1 MTRDIFNKLIDELD
15 ASSKNVLKNKN
26 ALYGK
31 KDDPLHN
38 FKEGASIANCTP
50 AQCCWGYLTKHL
62 VALRDKV
69 EYSDWSDRDDLLE
82 KCQDSINYIYFI
94 WLLANEAYADQIELD
109 RIDQAF
115 TGPDDNGIVGMATN
129 PTKILE
135 KFMRNQF
142 NELSNI
148 NPYRKEDNNNA

>member
-15 ASSKNVLKNKN
+15 ASSKKVLKNKN

-38 FKEGASIANCTP
+38 FKAGASIANCTP

-115 TGPDDNGIVGMATN
+115 TDMMAM
-129 PTKILE
+129 K
-135 KFMRNQF
+135 NQF

-148 NPYRKEDNNNA
+148 NSQSREKYIPYNERS

>member
-31 KDDPLHN
+31 KDDSLHN

-94 WLLANEAYADQIELD
+94 WLLANEAYSDQTE
-109 RIDQAF
+109 
-115 TGPDDNGIVGMATN
+115 PDDNGIVDAATN
-129 PTKILE
+129 PTKMLE
-135 KFMRNQF
+135 EFMRNQF

-148 NPYRKEDNNNA
+148 NS

>member
-1 MTRDIFNKLIDELD
+1 MTRDVFNKLIDELD

-94 WLLANEAYADQIELD
+94 WLLANEANEAYADQVELD

-115 TGPDDNGIVGMATN
+115 TEPDDNGVVSIATN

-135 KFMRNQF
+135 KFMRNQLNF
-142 NELSNI
+142 NELTNI
-148 NPYRKEDNNNA
+148 NS

>member
-26 ALYGK
+26 VLYGK

-38 FKEGASIANCTP
+38 FKAGASIANCTP

-115 TGPDDNGIVGMATN
+115 TDMMAM
-129 PTKILE
+129 K
-135 KFMRNQF
+135 NQF

-148 NPYRKEDNNNA
+148 NSQSREKYIPYNEGS

>member
-1 MTRDIFNKLIDELD
+1 MIRLNILI
-15 ASSKNVLKNKN
+15 
-26 ALYGK
+26 G
-31 KDDPLHN
+31 
-38 FKEGASIANCTP
+38 
-50 AQCCWGYLTKHL
+50 LTETL
-62 VALRDKV
+62 FR
-69 EYSDWSDRDDLLE
+69 SDLLE
-82 KCQDSINYIYFI
+82 KCQDSIIYICFI
-94 WLLANEAYADQIELD
+94 WLLGNEAYADQIELD

-115 TGPDDNGIVGMATN
+115 TEPDDNGVVSMATN

>member
-26 ALYGK
+26 ALSGK

-38 FKEGASIANCTP
+38 FKDGASIANCTP

-115 TGPDDNGIVGMATN
+115 TDMMAM
-129 PTKILE
+129 K
-135 KFMRNQF
+135 NQF

-148 NPYRKEDNNNA
+148 NSQSREKYIPYNEGS

>member
-1 MTRDIFNKLIDELD
+1 M
-15 ASSKNVLKNKN
+15 
-26 ALYGK
+26 
-31 KDDPLHN
+31 
-38 FKEGASIANCTP
+38 
-50 AQCCWGYLTKHL
+50 TKHL

-82 KCQDSINYIYFI
+82 KCQDSIIYICFI
-94 WLLANEAYADQIELD
+94 WLLGNEAYADQIEED

-135 KFMRNQF
+135 KFMRNQLNF
-142 NELSNI
+142 NELTNI
-148 NPYRKEDNNNA
+148 NS

>member
-38 FKEGASIANCTP
+38 FKDGASIANCTP

-69 EYSDWSDRDDLLE
+69 ECSDWSDRDDLLE

-94 WLLANEAYADQIELD
+94 WLLANEDYAEQIELD
-109 RIDQAF
+109 RIYQAF
-115 TGPDDNGIVGMATN
+115 TGPDDNGIVDGDTN
-129 PTKILE
+129 PTKMLE
-135 KFMRNQF
+135 EFMRNQF
-142 NELSNI
+142 N
-148 NPYRKEDNNNA
+148 

>member
-38 FKEGASIANCTP
+38 FKAGASIANCTP

-94 WLLANEAYADQIELD
+94 WLLANEAYEDQTE
-109 RIDQAF
+109 
-115 TGPDDNGIVGMATN
+115 PDNNGIVDGTTN
-129 PTKILE
+129 PTKMLE
-135 KFMRNQF
+135 EFMRSQF

-148 NPYRKEDNNNA
+148 NS

>member
-1 MTRDIFNKLIDELD
+1 MTHDVFNKLIDELYVS
-15 ASSKNVLKNKN
+15 AKNVLKNKN

-31 KDDPLHN
+31 KYDPLHN

-50 AQCCWGYLTKHL
+50 AQCCWGYMTKHL

-82 KCQDSINYIYFI
+82 KCQDSINYICFI
-94 WLLANEAYADQIELD
+94 WLLGNEAYADQIESD

-115 TGPDDNGIVGMATN
+115 VELYGNGV
-129 PTKILE
+129 
-135 KFMRNQF
+135 
-142 NELSNI
+142 ELTNI
-148 NPYRKEDNNNA
+148 NS

>member
-38 FKEGASIANCTP
+38 FKAGASIANCTP

-94 WLLANEAYADQIELD
+94 WLLANEVYADQTE
-109 RIDQAF
+109 
-115 TGPDDNGIVGMATN
+115 PDDNGIVDGATN

-135 KFMRNQF
+135 EFMRNQF

-148 NPYRKEDNNNA
+148 NPYTKNGKEVKTND

>member
-94 WLLANEAYADQIELD
+94 WLLANEANEAYADQIELD

-115 TGPDDNGIVGMATN
+115 TGPDDNGIVGMGTN

-135 KFMRNQF
+135 KFMRNQLNF
-142 NELSNI
+142 NELTNI
-148 NPYRKEDNNNA
+148 NS

>member
-31 KDDPLHN
+31 KDDHLHN

-94 WLLANEAYADQIELD
+94 WLLANEAYADQTE
-109 RIDQAF
+109 
-115 TGPDDNGIVGMATN
+115 PDDNGIVDGATN
-129 PTKILE
+129 PTKMLE
-135 KFMRNQF
+135 EFMRNQF

-148 NPYRKEDNNNA
+148 NS

>member
-1 MTRDIFNKLIDELD
+1 MTREVFNKLIDELYFS
-15 ASSKNVLKNKN
+15 AKNVLKNKN

-50 AQCCWGYLTKHL
+50 AQCCWGYMTKHL

-82 KCQDSINYIYFI
+82 KCQDSIIYICFI
-94 WLLANEAYADQIELD
+94 WLLGNEAYADQTE
-109 RIDQAF
+109 
-115 TGPDDNGIVGMATN
+115 PDDNGIVGMATN

>member
-38 FKEGASIANCTP
+38 FKKGASIANCTP

-94 WLLANEAYADQIELD
+94 WLLANEAYADQTE
-109 RIDQAF
+109 
-115 TGPDDNGIVGMATN
+115 PDDNGIVDGATS
-129 PTKILE
+129 PTKMLE
-135 KFMRNQF
+135 EFMRSQF

-148 NPYRKEDNNNA
+148 NS

>member
-94 WLLANEAYADQIELD
+94 WLLANEANEAYADQIELD

-135 KFMRNQF
+135 KFMRNQLNF
-142 NELSNI
+142 NELTNI
-148 NPYRKEDNNNA
+148 NS

>member
-15 ASSKNVLKNKN
+15 ASSKKVLKNKN

-38 FKEGASIANCTP
+38 FKAGASIANCTP

-115 TGPDDNGIVGMATN
+115 TDMMAM
-129 PTKILE
+129 K
-135 KFMRNQF
+135 NQF

-148 NPYRKEDNNNA
+148 NSYRKEDNNYA

>member
-31 KDDPLHN
+31 KHDPLHN

-94 WLLANEAYADQIELD
+94 WLLANETYADQIESD

-115 TGPDDNGIVGMATN
+115 TD
-129 PTKILE
+129 
-135 KFMRNQF
+135 MRNQF
-142 NELSNI
+142 NKLSNI
-148 NPYRKEDNNNA
+148 NS

>member
-94 WLLANEAYADQIELD
+94 WLLANEAYADQVE
-109 RIDQAF
+109 
-115 TGPDDNGIVGMATN
+115 PDDNSIVDGATN
-129 PTKILE
+129 PTKMLE
-135 KFMRNQF
+135 EFMRSQF

-148 NPYRKEDNNNA
+148 NS